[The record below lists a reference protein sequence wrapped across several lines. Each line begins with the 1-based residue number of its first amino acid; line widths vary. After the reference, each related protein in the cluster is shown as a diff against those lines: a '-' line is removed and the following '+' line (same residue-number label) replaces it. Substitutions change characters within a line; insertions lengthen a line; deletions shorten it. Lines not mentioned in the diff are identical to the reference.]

1 MKTKLLI
8 AIIGGL
14 TVFSACDSK
23 EKKEKK
29 EKEDATVNVEAKQN
43 GDLKIAYY
51 NLDSLKTMYTYYKE
65 QDSIL
70 VVKGKA
76 FQSAVGAKEQ
86 ALQSYIA
93 GKDAQAQQG
102 LLSQNDVALIQQTIQ
117 QKQNALMNYQ
127 QTEGGRLENETMDIL
142 ETIGN
147 RLDTYGKEF
156 SEKNGIDI
164 LMAYSKGGQINY
176 IHSSM
181 DVTKAFTN
189 FLNERTEELAAEDT
203 EE

>member
-1 MKTKLLI
+1 MKTKLFI
-8 AIIGGL
+8 ALIGGL
-14 TVFSACDSK
+14 TVFTACNS
-23 EKKEKK
+23 KEKK
-29 EKEDATVNVEAKQN
+29 EKEDTTVDIETKQS

-51 NLDSLKTMYTYYKE
+51 NLDSLKTMYTYYRE

-70 VVKGKA
+70 VVKGTA
-76 FQSAVGAKEQ
+76 FQASVGAKEQ

-127 QTEGGRLENETMDIL
+127 QTEGGKLENETMNIL

-147 RLDTYGKEF
+147 RLDTYGEEF
-156 SEKNGIDI
+156 SEENGIDI
-164 LMAYSKGGQINY
+164 LMTYSKGGQINY

-181 DVTKAFTN
+181 DVTEAFTN
-189 FLNERTEELAAEDT
+189 YLNAKTEELATDDM